1 MLLGGGEGGLISQR
15 KEPDMSTAIEQFILW
30 WTLFWASVGA
40 VGGLSDLPKGG
51 IHGQRAAMESA
62 SGNTRMPL
70 RLYYGTPQGP
80 FETRY

>member
-1 MLLGGGEGGLISQR
+1 
-15 KEPDMSTAIEQFILW
+15 MSTVIEQFILW
-30 WTLFWASVGA
+30 WTLLWASVGA

-51 IHGQRAAMESA
+51 IHGGSAYTYQMESA